1 MAFRLGDGRSNFLAP
16 WVLYRSICSFQDK
29 NTPSH
34 YLRVKKILR
43 GWCNEKLL
51 RGLFRKLL
59 RSFGTEHQTTQ
70 RALHKRKIAR
80 ETATQHIET
89 HISARQPGK
98 YKTLGWSKTLV
109 APKPIR
115 LILAKQR
122 HACVFGENCS
132 QSVVL
137 DARVR
142 SCSCLCST

>member
-1 MAFRLGDGRSNFLAP
+1 MGGVILWRP
-16 WVLYRSICSFQDK
+16 VYYIVLYLYSSIK

-34 YLRVKKILR
+34 FLRIKKLLR
-43 GWCNEKLL
+43 GCCNEKLL

-132 QSVVL
+132 QSDQTGKYFSEYTLHVL
-137 DARVR
+137 
-142 SCSCLCST
+142 